1 MKKLLTMMI
10 VALCSAA
17 GWCQGTEA
25 NPFTCAEANAFVA
38 GLAAD
43 TPTETEYYVKGKVS
57 RIQDNFGYLYGNA
70 TFYISDDGKQ
80 NGEFCVYRTK
90 YFDGA
95 NYAGGRVPNIGDEVV
110 LCGKLV
116 NYKGTTPETASGK
129 CRLVSINDK
138 TTNRPIEKDDLFAAV
153 TDGDVEMYFVAGCMT
168 KPGQPSN
175 NTNIGCSVGY
185 AVSGNPATYSGAPTA
200 IDANYEG
207 AVTIPEM
214 VEELEVRTV
223 APSAFAGA
231 KLSAITIP
239 ATVWDIE
246 TDAFK
251 NCQNLASVTLPE
263 GVILNNGTFQNC
275 TALTSI
281 ELPKNVQLWAS
292 ETIFGGCTNLTA
304 ITVKDET
311 PYNLQESYLV
321 DDPSQVTLYVP
332 AGFNA
337 AAADVNGD
345 GMVDIADAVAV
356 LNSIMNGSE

>member
-129 CRLVSINDK
+129 CRLVSLNDK
-138 TTNRPIEKDDLFAAV
+138 TVGTGLEIGDLFVAK
-153 TDGDVEMYFVAGCMT
+153 TPEDVEMFFVVDETGKRMGFA
-168 KPGQPSN
+168 SE
-175 NTNIGCSVGY
+175 IGCSVGY
-185 AVSGNPATYSGAPTA
+185 AVGNRAETYTNPLCCINANYAGAITIPATAEGFPIQA
-200 IDANYEG
+200 I
-207 AVTIPEM
+207 
-214 VEELEVRTV
+214 
-223 APSAFAGA
+223 APSAFINSN
-231 KLSAITIP
+231 LTSVTIP

-251 NCQNLASVTLPE
+251 GCQNLASVTLPE
-263 GVILNNGTFQNC
+263 GVILNNGTFQDC